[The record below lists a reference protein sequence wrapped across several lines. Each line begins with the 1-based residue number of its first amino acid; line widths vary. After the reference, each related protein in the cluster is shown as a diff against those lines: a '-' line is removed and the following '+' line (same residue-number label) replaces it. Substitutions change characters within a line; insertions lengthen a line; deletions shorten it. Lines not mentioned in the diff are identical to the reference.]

1 MIGNMITA
9 AQASPVTGDST
20 PITAMLIIIGVAA
33 VGLIVSAVMK
43 KFKK

>member
-1 MIGNMITA
+1 MFENIIIA
-9 AQASPVTGDST
+9 AQTSPATGDHT

-33 VGLIVSAVMK
+33 VGLVASAEMK